1 LAMALPS
8 RSYSARSSPLLP
20 SVGGRHTCTHIHQHA
35 LKLAI
40 ASSAITTRMDT
51 DR

>member
-20 SVGGRHTCTHIHQHA
+20 SVGGRHTCTHIHQQSPHVRIPIDNHQVFDPFA
-35 LKLAI
+35 N
-40 ASSAITTRMDT
+40 
-51 DR
+51 

>member
-20 SVGGRHTCTHIHQHA
+20 SVGGRHTCIHIP
-35 LKLAI
+35 
-40 ASSAITTRMDT
+40 SARTQVS
-51 DR
+51 